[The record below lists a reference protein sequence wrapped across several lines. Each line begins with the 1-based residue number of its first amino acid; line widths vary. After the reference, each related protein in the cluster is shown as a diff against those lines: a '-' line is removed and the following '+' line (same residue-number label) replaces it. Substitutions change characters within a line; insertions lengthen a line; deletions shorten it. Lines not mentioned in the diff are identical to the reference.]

1 MKNKILAVIVS
12 YNPENLIINLYRSIN
27 EQVDELIIIDN
38 LTTEN
43 NSKKYLCEISKE
55 VKIIYNN
62 KNFGIA
68 KALNQGAKYAIE
80 NNYEWLLTLDQ
91 DSEFLPNTY
100 NLLLSSYEQMQ
111 DKDKVMLIAP
121 QYKERINCNGK
132 ELSIDYKNMKYD
144 EIKWKST
151 NFILTSGSLIKTE
164 VFKTVGFFEEKLFI
178 DKIDFDFS
186 LRIKIKGFI
195 LKIAKNVY
203 FIHEL
208 CKPKYRFGIKIT
220 NMSAI
225 RRYYS
230 SRNAV
235 IMFKKYFKR
244 YPFKMI
250 YILIRGSLFIAPM
263 YILLLEKEKI
273 KKIKNIYKGFFD
285 GLINRY

>member
-1 MKNKILAVIVS
+1 M
-12 YNPENLIINLYRSIN
+12 E
-27 EQVDELIIIDN
+27 
-38 LTTEN
+38 
-43 NSKKYLCEISKE
+43 
-55 VKIIYNN
+55 
-62 KNFGIA
+62 
-68 KALNQGAKYAIE
+68 
-80 NNYEWLLTLDQ
+80 
-91 DSEFLPNTY
+91 
-100 NLLLSSYEQMQ
+100 
-111 DKDKVMLIAP
+111 DKDKIMLIAP
-121 QYKERINCNGK
+121 QYKERINCEGK
-132 ELSIDYKNMKYD
+132 ELLVDYKNMKYD
-144 EIKWKST
+144 QIKWKTT

-178 DKIDFDFS
+178 DKVDFDFS

-220 NMSAI
+220 NMSAF

-235 IMFKKYFKR
+235 IMFKKYFKK

-250 YILIRGSLFIAPM
+250 YILIRGSIFIAPM

-273 KKIKNIYKGFFD
+273 KKIKNIYKGLFD